1 MPATLRVFG
10 GERAAAR
17 QAVRRQGENIV
28 AGLCVCDRQLPGG
41 RRSCAFSYHLPS
53 GLPGPL
59 KLSTLSESAA
69 AHGGAEAAQGR
80 SRALSPAALPARP
93 QVSPYGPSCG
103 VVIRRCHAAPRHRL
117 LRTHGPKV
125 DIKPRTSLGSH
136 LDIADSGL
144 LLCFCGRTR
153 VHCSRRHF
161 CGPAVGRLAEGA
173 RNWDYG
179 IAYCP

>member
-1 MPATLRVFG
+1 MGPRNTLVFFSPTCASGTVSTMPDPDAYHV
-10 GERAAAR
+10 
-17 QAVRRQGENIV
+17 
-28 AGLCVCDRQLPGG
+28 D
-41 RRSCAFSYHLPS
+41 YHLPF

-93 QVSPYGPSCG
+93 QVSPCGPSCG
-103 VVIRRCHAAPRHRL
+103 VVIRRCRTPRRHRQ
-117 LRTHGPKV
+117 LRTYAANF
-125 DIKPRTSLGSH
+125 DIRARISLGSH

-144 LLCFCGRTR
+144 LICFCVRTR

-161 CGPAVGRLAEGA
+161 CGPAVSHLRSAGRRRAQLGL
-173 RNWDYG
+173 
-179 IAYCP
+179 